1 MSPIEIDLL
10 RWVCQYMRRMH
21 KRSAIVAITLL
32 VTTLGMSIFAQDM
45 GVIGP
50 TYDIAERDLLES
62 IISRL
67 QQMQATGEL
76 AHHEEEYR
84 RRVIEGI
91 ERPRPVDGIKPTET
105 ERTFYIDPT
114 YTLDRDIMDENGRIL
129 FPAGTKVNPFDYDR
143 MSKVLLFFD
152 ASKEDQV
159 TFAKRYIAQSK
170 MPVKPILV
178 GGEPLKLMREWKRE
192 VFYDQG
198 GALSRRFSIKQT
210 PAVISQEGR
219 RIRVDEVRP

>member
-1 MSPIEIDLL
+1 
-10 RWVCQYMRRMH
+10 MH
-21 KRSAIVAITLL
+21 ARSTIVAATIWA
-32 VTTLGMSIFAQDM
+32 TLGGSLFAQDL

-50 TYDIAERDLLES
+50 TYDIAERDLIEA
-62 IISRL
+62 IQSRL
-67 QQMQATGEL
+67 RQMQATGEL
-76 AHHEEEYR
+76 ARHEEEYR

-91 ERPRPVDGIKPTET
+91 EKPRPVSGIKPTET
-105 ERTFYIDPT
+105 ARTFYIDPT
-114 YTLDRDIMDENGRIL
+114 YTLDRHIQDEHGRIL

-152 ASKEDQV
+152 GSKKNQV
-159 TFAKRYIAQSK
+159 EFAKRYMAQSK

-198 GALSRRFSIKQT
+198 GALSQRFSIKQT
-210 PAVISQEGR
+210 PAVVSQEGK